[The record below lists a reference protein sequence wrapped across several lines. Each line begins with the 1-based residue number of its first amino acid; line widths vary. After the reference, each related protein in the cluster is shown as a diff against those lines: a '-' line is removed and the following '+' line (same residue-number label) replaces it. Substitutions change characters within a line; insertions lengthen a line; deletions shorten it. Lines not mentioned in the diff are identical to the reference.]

1 MIIEIISLIV
11 LVIYVFVAL
20 SLKRELNIEDI
31 IIVLVSIV
39 SLLKCFST
47 LYIIIVEKE
56 NMEFLLYVI
65 IGVVVLIWISYK
77 KIYHILKKGI
87 KS

>member
-1 MIIEIISLIV
+1 MIIEITSLIV

-65 IGVVVLIWISYK
+65 IGVVVIIWISYK
-77 KIYHILKKGI
+77 KIYYILKKGI